1 MGCYNCA
8 QKDQIMLITNC
19 TSKEIKEGPGC
30 ICFAPWAEVSNINKI
45 NCTAN
50 EWLKITYLIPKE
62 DGGDIVDHWEGPG
75 IYTQK
80 DPFATIAG
88 PFNKTELSAS
98 QYVICTD
105 PKTGIKTIV
114 EGPTMYTPKP
124 YEEVSKVHNKVSLL
138 NSNYVKVTDILTGK
152 LKVVS
157 GPTIYTPSPFESVGH
172 VLQKI
177 ELSSTQ
183 YIICTDGKTGHKTV
197 KEGPM
202 LYIPTEFEEISNK
215 IEKIALR
222 NDQYVYIKDL
232 ISGKISTV
240 EGPKVFSMTPFE
252 ENSQIYDCLTLTFY
266 QYCWIK
272 NIITGIIRVCKGPA
286 KVILSPIEEYLKE
299 EGKATRKA
307 LTSDVNNV
315 IHIRDIVS
323 GVESLITESKIYFPE
338 TPNIRILGLRPLIK
352 LAPYERMVIIDRES
366 NLIFR
371 TGENSQG
378 FFLPPFCQV
387 LSQMWTYGLDDEK
400 KKVEIFDTRYHDMD
414 FKFSVRTNDNV
425 EIIMKVNIYWTIK
438 QFEKMVKSTN
448 DPPQDL
454 CNHIRSEIL
463 NISSRLSTKELME
476 FSSMELI
483 KDIIDEDDE
492 FCNERGVAIVRINIT
507 EKRCADPQVD
517 KTYLQVIEEKINRI
531 KTLEAQRGDN
541 DKKLADIEGQINFEA
556 ENYKLLEKK
565 MANIQMEKETN
576 GKAEGERL
584 QMFFEGME
592 NLDDNQKMKI
602 FLEMQRTDRIKM
614 VTNKIDHLYINPE
627 DIDLNFHKTGSKLKG
642 DKDNNKKGIF

>member
-19 TSKEIKEGPGC
+19 TSREIKEGPGC
-30 ICFAPWAEVSNINKI
+30 ICYLPWADVNNIKKI
-45 NCTAN
+45 NCNAS
-50 EWLKITYLIPKE
+50 EWLKITYLVPQE
-62 DGGDIVDHWEGPG
+62 NDDIVDHWEGPG

-80 DPFATIAG
+80 DPFAKVEG
-88 PFNKTELSAS
+88 PYKKTELSAS

-105 PKTGIKTIV
+105 PRTGIKNII

-138 NSNYVKVTDILTGK
+138 NSDYVKITDILTGQI
-152 LKVVS
+152 KVVS
-157 GPTIYTPSPFESVGH
+157 GPTIYTPTPFESTGTILH
-172 VLQKI
+172 KYHLT
-177 ELSSTQ
+177 STQ
-183 YIICTDGKTGHKTV
+183 YIICTDGKTGNKTV

-202 LYIPTEFEEISNK
+202 LYIPTEFEEISQR
-215 IEKIALR
+215 IEKVALR

-232 ISGKISTV
+232 ISGKISTI
-240 EGPKVFSMTPFE
+240 EGPKVFSLTPFE
-252 ENSQIYDCLTLTFY
+252 ENSQIYDCLTLTFS

-272 NIITGIIRVCKGPA
+272 NITTGIIRVCKGPA
-286 KVILSPIEEYLKE
+286 KVILSPIEEFIKE
-299 EGKATRKA
+299 EGKATRQA
-307 LTSDVNNV
+307 LTADVNNA

-338 TPNIRILGLRPLIK
+338 TPNLRILGLRPLIK

-366 NLIFR
+366 SLIFR
-371 TGENSQG
+371 TGENSEG

-387 LSQMWTYGLDDEK
+387 LSQMWTYGLESEK
-400 KKVEIFDTRYHDMD
+400 KKIEIFDTRYHDMD

-425 EIIMKVNIYWTIK
+425 EIVMQVNIYWTIK
-438 QFEKMVKSTN
+438 NFEKMVKSTN

-454 CNHIRSEIL
+454 CNHMRSEIL

-476 FSSMELI
+476 YSSMELA
-483 KDIIDEDDE
+483 KDITEEDDE
-492 FCNERGVAIVRINIT
+492 FCNERGVSIVRINIT

-517 KTYLQVIEEKINRI
+517 KTYLLVIEEKINRI
-531 KTLEAQRGDN
+531 KTLEAQRGEN
-541 DKKLADIEGQINFEA
+541 DKKMAEIDGQIAFEA

-565 MANIQMEKETN
+565 MANIQMENETN
-576 GKAEGERL
+576 GKAEGERIH
-584 QMFFEGME
+584 MFFQGMGTLTE
-592 NLDDNQKMKI
+592 KEKMNV

-614 VTNKIDHLYINPE
+614 VTKKIDHFYVNPQ
-627 DIDLNFHKTGSKLKG
+627 DIDLNFHKTGE
-642 DKDNNKKGIF
+642 KKVVKKEGGR